1 MTVFIRPLERGLFL
15 SGSAII
21 SFQEKSSMDFSEE
34 QIERYSRHIILPE
47 VGGRGQAKLLK
58 SKVFVLGAGGLGSP
72 ALLYLAAAGV
82 GTLGMADGDSV
93 DLSNLQRQIIH
104 NNETVG
110 KPKVQSAK
118 EAIGKLNPDVK
129 VEAFHGRLT
138 VDNIREIIRE
148 YDVVLDGSDNF
159 PTRFLMNDAAFFE
172 QKPLV
177 SGSMFRFD
185 GQVSVFKPHKGF
197 PCYRCLYPE
206 PPPKGLVPSCQEAGV
221 LGALAGVIGVLQAVE
236 TVKEILGI
244 GDVLAGHLMIFDALK
259 MTFRKVKV
267 MKDPECALCGPN
279 PSITELKQ
287 YEEQACEFKSVT

>member
-1 MTVFIRPLERGLFL
+1 
-15 SGSAII
+15 
-21 SFQEKSSMDFSEE
+21 MDFTEE

-47 VGGRGQAKLLK
+47 VGGKGQEKLLG

-72 ALLYLAAAGV
+72 ALMYLAAAGV
-82 GTLGMADGDSV
+82 GTLGIADADAV

-104 NNETVG
+104 DTSKIG
-110 KPKVQSAK
+110 MAKVESAK
-118 EAIGKLNPDVK
+118 KTIAGLNPDVK
-129 VEAFHGRLT
+129 VNAINERLT
-138 VDNIREIIRE
+138 QDNIRSIISD

-172 QKPLV
+172 GKPLI

-185 GQVSVFKPHKGF
+185 GQVSIFKGHEDK

-221 LGALAGVIGVLQAVE
+221 LGALAGVVGVLQAVE
-236 TVKEILGI
+236 AVKEVLTLG
-244 GDVLAGHLMIFDALK
+244 DSLAGSLLIFDALG

-267 MKDPECALCGPN
+267 RKDPECALCGPN
-279 PSITELKQ
+279 ATIKELVT
-287 YEEQACEFKSVT
+287 YDEEACDWQG

>member
-1 MTVFIRPLERGLFL
+1 
-15 SGSAII
+15 
-21 SFQEKSSMDFSEE
+21 MDFSEE

-82 GTLGMADGDSV
+82 GTIGIADGDCV

-104 NNETVG
+104 NTAKIG
-110 KPKVQSAK
+110 KAKVLSAK
-118 EAIGKLNPDVK
+118 ESIESINPDVK

-138 VDNIREIIRE
+138 EDNIREIIRD
-148 YDVVLDGSDNF
+148 YDVLLDGSDNF

-172 QKPLV
+172 GKTLV

-185 GQVSVFKPHKGF
+185 GQVSVFKPAKGL

-236 TVKEILGI
+236 AIKEIVGI
-244 GDVLAGHLMIFDALK
+244 GESLAGGLLIFDALK

-267 MKDPECALCGPN
+267 RKDPECALCGEKPT
-279 PSITELKQ
+279 IKELKA
-287 YEEQACEFKSVT
+287 YVEDACELRGSTCEI

>member
-1 MTVFIRPLERGLFL
+1 
-15 SGSAII
+15 
-21 SFQEKSSMDFSEE
+21 MDFTEE

-72 ALLYLAAAGV
+72 SLLYLAAAGV
-82 GTLGMADGDSV
+82 GTIGIADGDCV
-93 DLSNLQRQIIH
+93 DMSNLQRQVIH
-104 NNETVG
+104 NTDTVG
-110 KPKVQSAK
+110 KPKVHSA
-118 EAIGKLNPDVK
+118 AATINKLNPDVN
-129 VEAFHGRLT
+129 VVPFHGRLT
-138 VDNIREIIRE
+138 VDNIREIIRD

-172 QKPLV
+172 NKPLV

-185 GQVSVFKPHKGF
+185 GQVSIFHPAKGY

-236 TVKEILGI
+236 TVKQVLGI
-244 GDVLAGHLMIFDALK
+244 GESLAGHLMIFDALK

-267 MKDPECALCGPN
+267 RKDPECALCGEN
-279 PSITELKQ
+279 PTITELKQ
-287 YEEQACEFKSVT
+287 YEEQACEFKAATCES

>member
-1 MTVFIRPLERGLFL
+1 
-15 SGSAII
+15 
-21 SFQEKSSMDFSEE
+21 MDFTEE

-47 VGGRGQAKLLK
+47 VGGKGQAKLLK

-72 ALLYLAAAGV
+72 SLLYLAAAGI
-82 GTLGMADGDSV
+82 GTIGIADGDCV

-104 NNETVG
+104 NSERVG
-110 KPKVQSAK
+110 KPKVLSAK
-118 EAIGKLNPDVK
+118 ESIEALNPDVK
-129 VEAFHGRLT
+129 VVPFHGRLT
-138 VDNIREIIRE
+138 VENIREVIRD

-172 QKPLV
+172 SKPLV

-185 GQVSVFKPHKGF
+185 GQVSVFKPHKGY

-236 TVKEILGI
+236 AVKEVLGI
-244 GDVLAGHLMIFDALK
+244 GDTLAGHLMIFDALK
-259 MTFRKVKV
+259 MTFRKVRV
-267 MKDPECALCGPN
+267 RKDPECALCGEN
-279 PSITELKQ
+279 ASIKELKA
-287 YEEQACEFKSVT
+287 YVEEACEIRAAKCEV